1 MARCAACPPRGI
13 FVTHSPFISAPTE
26 SAPKSGRP
34 AWGRRKLKQIRCLR
48 ALLSGAQGAPAK
60 VQLRECS
67 HRAQKPR
74 TGQLPKSGRLGGDGG
89 KGLTAREGPG
99 QRQVPRGSRWGQESN
114 RLDALGQ
121 ERSGA
126 GLRPGPA
133 PVRTCPRMLRGL
145 WLPPRTSQTAEPTP
159 PGPPSSS
166 PLCAGHQPAPV
177 RSPSCTP
184 GGGQA
189 PSDTQ
194 ERHRSCCLR
203 TSSPVTTGNHA
214 PDLRRGQ
221 VTREKPLEALRME
234 PSFAW
239 GMGQRTR
246 GWKWRLVRGDP
257 RGRGDGDV
265 AGWRWQR

>member
-1 MARCAACPPRGI
+1 MAG
-13 FVTHSPFISAPTE
+13 
-26 SAPKSGRP
+26 
-34 AWGRRKLKQIRCLR
+34 
-48 ALLSGAQGAPAK
+48 
-60 VQLRECS
+60 
-67 HRAQKPR
+67 
-74 TGQLPKSGRLGGDGG
+74 
-89 KGLTAREGPG
+89 
-99 QRQVPRGSRWGQESN
+99 RGSRPGRVPGSGRFRE
-114 RLDALGQ
+114 
-121 ERSGA
+121 GA
-126 GLRPGPA
+126 GGDREATGWTRWGRSARGRDSGPA
-133 PVRTCPRMLRGL
+133 PPLSAPARTCPRMLRGL
-145 WLPPRTSQTAEPTP
+145 WLPPRTSQTGEPTP

-189 PSDTQ
+189 PSNTQ

-239 GMGQRTR
+239 GMGRRAR
-246 GWKWRLVRGDP
+246 GWLGGTPGSRRWRCRWVAVAEMRGGQLRTLGGEPARLGADESCGAWTEQRQEQRQGLALCSCRAEDGCAAGVGGTEGP
-257 RGRGDGDV
+257 FCTRRG
-265 AGWRWQR
+265 